1 MCPQNYQSDT
11 MKVLGSILPHDDSVN
26 DRTPGSKL
34 DTSNMSTKDLWRGM
48 RNQFFGH
55 CAVW

>member
-55 CAVW
+55 CA